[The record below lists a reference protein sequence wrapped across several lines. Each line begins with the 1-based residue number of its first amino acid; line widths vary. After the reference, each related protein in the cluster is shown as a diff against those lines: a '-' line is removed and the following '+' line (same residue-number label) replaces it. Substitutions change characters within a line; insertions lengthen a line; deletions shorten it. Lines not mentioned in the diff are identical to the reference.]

1 MWYTSVHN
9 AAMVFGVDGAL
20 RIGLIFFCW
29 GTPQYREVL
38 AKTVKYVTLRLK
50 KNPLEMIGA
59 KLILVGN

>member
-1 MWYTSVHN
+1 
-9 AAMVFGVDGAL
+9 MVFGVDGAL

-29 GTPQYREVL
+29 GTPQYRQVL